1 MTDSAHPIVQAAYS
15 ILEVFVRRAKADG
28 SDEALALARGA
39 AKYLLPE
46 RDAAEIEKI
55 KEMLK

>member
-1 MTDSAHPIVQAAYS
+1 MHAQSPIVRAAYS

-28 SDEALALARGA
+28 SDQAERLAKEAAALLDPAR
-39 AKYLLPE
+39 
-46 RDAAEIEKI
+46 DVAEIEKI